1 MPDDD
6 GLTFDGYPQPPTVPP
21 DPVGDEWRGEAGPA
35 GPAGPT
41 GATGATGPAGAPGG
55 VTTFNTRT
63 GAVVLLSADVTSAL
77 TFTPYDAANPSG
89 YQTAANVTTKLAAP
103 GPIGGTTPGTGAFT
117 TLSATSTISGAGFT
131 SWLASPPAIGG
142 TAPAAGAFTTLSAT
156 STISGTG
163 FSNWLASPPAIG
175 GTTAAAGTFSALAV
189 AGTAGSFRNV
199 DFRSGASL
207 RMRLSLNNTAEGGAN
222 AGSDLDLFT
231 FTDAGGALLSP
242 AIRVTR
248 STGAVQFFAPLTVT
262 SLTASST
269 ITPNQTAGVVGTN
282 TNNSAQAGSVGEVI
296 SAVVLTGAA
305 VALTTGVCANVTSIS
320 LTAGDWDVTGTVGLN
335 VGGTTVV
342 QSVQSGISTTSAT
355 MPGFSTMGGATQ
367 LIGASFATGFPVGL
381 GTGTA
386 RLSLASTT
394 TVYLLATVG
403 FTTSTAAAY
412 GVIWARRAR

>member
-6 GLTFDGYPQPPTVPP
+6 GLNFSGYPQPPTVPP
-21 DPVGDEWRGEAGPA
+21 DPVGDEWRGETGPA

-41 GATGATGPAGAPGG
+41 GATGPVGPIGPTGSTGPAGPTGATGPTGAVGPAGG
-55 VTTFNTRT
+55 VATFNTRT
-63 GAVVLLSADVTSAL
+63 GAVVLSSADVTAAL
-77 TFTPYDAANPSG
+77 TFTPYNSTNPSG
-89 YQTAANVTTKLAAP
+89 YQTAANVTT
-103 GPIGGTTPGTGAFT
+103 T
-117 TLSATSTISGAGFT
+117 
-131 SWLASPPAIGG
+131 LASPPSIGG
-142 TAPAAGAFTTLSAT
+142 TAAAAGAFTTLSAT

-163 FSNWLASPPAIG
+163 FTNWLASPPAIG
-175 GTTAAAGTFSALAV
+175 GTTAAAGTFSTLAV
-189 AGTAGSFRNV
+189 AGTAATFRNV

-248 STGAVQFFAPLTVT
+248 SSGAVQFFAPLTVT
-262 SLTASST
+262 ALTASST
-269 ITPNQTAGVVGTN
+269 ITPNQTAGIVGTN
-282 TNNSAQAGSVGEVI
+282 TNNNAQAGSVGEVI

-305 VALTTGVCANVTSIS
+305 VALTTGVCANVTTLS

-335 VGGTTVV
+335 FGGTTVP
-342 QSVQSGISTTSAT
+342 QSVQAGISTTSAT